1 MENILVD
8 AQGHI
13 KIADFGLALESA
25 GSGVF
30 HKKICGTPTYTAPEV
45 TEHKYFITKSIMD
58 WAQCIGFHFTTPC
71 IRGVP
76 FFLYNR
82 TSHMFWLETVE
93 F

>member
-30 HKKICGTPTYTAPEV
+30 HNKICGTPTYTAPEV
-45 TEHKYFITKSIMD
+45 TEHK
-58 WAQCIGFHFTTPC
+58 
-71 IRGVP
+71 
-76 FFLYNR
+76 
-82 TSHMFWLETVE
+82 
-93 F
+93 